1 MAVVGFHFNPAWLPG
16 GFVGV
21 DIFLVVSGY
30 LIASIL
36 LNKKA
41 QPGNPISKT
50 LKQFYIS
57 RLKRIAPAY
66 FFMLALV
73 SLASAFLFLPP
84 DLDVFKRSLV
94 KAAYFNSNG
103 YFSGFG
109 DYFAPGSHEQPLLH
123 TWSLAVEIQFYL
135 LAPVLILGL
144 PPRLLKWSLVTLLI
158 GLTALSEYRLSVLG
172 IEQATYYSL
181 YARLPEFFAGC
192 LVALYVRSA
201 QWRTRPWLGALGV
214 LLIICSAIGQPH
226 LGHFPGVPAL
236 LPVIATAL
244 VLAQPVQGRIGQ
256 WLTCAPMIRLGELS
270 YSLYLWH
277 WPVLALLR
285 YYTGGEVL
293 SLSHSL
299 LFLAITLLL
308 ANLSFY
314 WVETPL
320 RARGAARK
328 LLLAYGVLALSVL
341 VIGKGIGSLNQ
352 LVSPAQLPVAYQR
365 YADPATICHGQIV
378 GDCLRGDL
386 NSQKEVL
393 VLGDSHAAML
403 NHFFEHLGKDLGFKA
418 RIITASSCVT
428 IPGFD
433 YNRIDEWS
441 RAPCLAQ
448 IESVRAPI
456 RDASVIFMA
465 ASWTWQLESKEF
477 QAALENFLLEQTRA
491 GKNIYLLGQA
501 PLLVQNPMRALHFKA
516 IGLPYEVSISA
527 KYRSANAKLASYA
540 SHYAGVTYL
549 NFEQTGFFDKAPFYH
564 GELIYFDNHHLNA
577 FGAER
582 YSEVARDD
590 FRKIVD

>member
-21 DIFLVVSGY
+21 DVFLVVSGY
-30 LIASIL
+30 LIAGIL

-41 QPGNPISKT
+41 QTDSPISKT
-50 LKQFYIS
+50 LRQFYIS

-73 SLASAFLFLPP
+73 SLATAFLFLPA
-84 DLDVFKRSLV
+84 DLDVFKRSLL
-94 KAAYFNSNG
+94 KAAYFNSNN
-103 YFSGFG
+103 YFSDFG
-109 DYFAPGSHEQPLLH
+109 DYFGPGSHEQPLLH

-135 LAPVLILGL
+135 LAPILILGL
-144 PPRLLKWSLVTLLI
+144 PPRLLKWSLVTLVI

-192 LVALYVRSA
+192 LVALHIRSA
-201 QWRTRPWLGALGV
+201 QWRTKPWLGVLGI

-226 LGHFPGVPAL
+226 LGHFPGGPAL
-236 LPVIATAL
+236 LPVIATTL

-285 YYTGGEVL
+285 YYTGCEVL

-299 LFLAITLLL
+299 LFVAITLLL
-308 ANLSFY
+308 ATLSFY

-352 LVSPAQLPVAYQR
+352 LVSPAQLPVTYQR

-378 GDCLRGDL
+378 GDCFRGDL
-386 NSQKEVL
+386 SSQKEVL

-403 NHFFEHLGKDLGFKA
+403 NHFFENLGKGLGFKA

-456 RDASVIFMA
+456 RNASVIFIA
-465 ASWTWQLESKEF
+465 AHWVWQFESKEF
-477 QAALENFLLEQTRA
+477 QAALEGFLLEQTRA
-491 GKNIYLLGQA
+491 GKKIYLLGQE

-516 IGLPYEVSISA
+516 IGLPYEVTISA
-527 KYRSANAKLASYA
+527 KYRSANAKLKKYA

-549 NFEQTGFFDKAPFYH
+549 NFEQTGFFDEAPFYH

-582 YSEVARDD
+582 YGEVARDD